1 MKFSLRKKVIIFI
14 ILMAMAF
21 GATAVIATRNV
32 IEGMVNDSFTS
43 RATEIANTVAVSLD
57 PDEVLAL
64 REAVMDIYNSIDES
78 ERYNSENWGTPE
90 FDEYQKNFE
99 SIYELPEYK
108 HILAEL
114 KKIQNQNDVD
124 CLYLNY
130 LDTASVAVIYL
141 CDAAEE
147 DACPPGCFDQYNMDS
162 EENQMALNHPEI
174 GYPAIVTNTEAYGWL
189 VSVSVP
195 IFTKDSNLVCYS
207 SVDISMD
214 MIRKRQLNITLFIML
229 IMFVLSAVI
238 CVLAYYLINRF
249 VVKPINL
256 LSDTAVNYTKEE
268 DSVIRHGFSDLSI
281 DSSDEIGVLAD
292 SMKQMESD
300 INDYYANLL
309 AAREEVNRM
318 GEIATRDALTG
329 IRNKRA
335 YDEMISDLNKEISI
349 RDAVFGIAMADLNY
363 LKTINDDYGHDKG
376 NIAIKKLCHLI
387 CITFSHSPVFRIGGD
402 EFAIILRNHDLE
414 NVDTLIAQFD
424 STLKEYAA
432 DNSLEPWEQPSA
444 AIGYSVFRPGEDK
457 TAEDVFKRADNLM
470 YDHKREMKNGAVR

>member
-78 ERYNSENWGTPE
+78 DRYNSENWGTPE

-99 SIYELPEYK
+99 SIYELPEFK

-162 EENQMALNHPEI
+162 EENQMALNQPEI

-214 MIRKRQLNITLFIML
+214 MIRKRQLNITLFILL
-229 IMFVLSAVI
+229 IMFLLSAVI

-268 DSVIRHGFSDLSI
+268 LS
-281 DSSDEIGVLAD
+281 
-292 SMKQMESD
+292 
-300 INDYYANLL
+300 
-309 AAREEVNRM
+309 
-318 GEIATRDALTG
+318 
-329 IRNKRA
+329 
-335 YDEMISDLNKEISI
+335 
-349 RDAVFGIAMADLNY
+349 
-363 LKTINDDYGHDKG
+363 
-376 NIAIKKLCHLI
+376 LI
-387 CITFSHSPVFRIGGD
+387 HI
-402 EFAIILRNHDLE
+402 
-414 NVDTLIAQFD
+414 
-424 STLKEYAA
+424 
-432 DNSLEPWEQPSA
+432 
-444 AIGYSVFRPGEDK
+444 
-457 TAEDVFKRADNLM
+457 
-470 YDHKREMKNGAVR
+470 